1 MAFRL
6 LREARKLLIQLAH
19 LRYLLVY
26 LLCPLQAGAE
36 LVIRVI
42 QALPAILA
50 AARSM
55 EVAGPAAQVVFSF
68 NRTPAGEVTAA
79 QAATHPVLPVLQGV
93 VATLERQETPDL
105 REVLLLR
112 FPKHLLVEPVV
123 MVVMPAQAARRAPA
137 VLLATV
143 ASVGLS
149 LAHPLAAGVT
159 PEALPVTLARL
170 WGLHT
175 LSTQL
180 LVAMVAVAEAL
191 AVAQVVYVV
200 LSTRAALKLS
210 TMLIRV
216 SAVLVTVVAVA
227 AVAVAVLAI
236 LTILSTT

>member
-1 MAFRL
+1 
-6 LREARKLLIQLAH
+6 
-19 LRYLLVY
+19 
-26 LLCPLQAGAE
+26 
-36 LVIRVI
+36 
-42 QALPAILA
+42 
-50 AARSM
+50 M
-55 EVAGPAAQVVFSF
+55 EVAGAAAPVVFSSH
-68 NRTPAGEVTAA
+68 PALAAGEALAKPAA
-79 QAATHPVLPVLQGV
+79 PLPGLPVLRGA

-123 MVVMPAQAARRAPA
+123 MVVMPAQAARLETAVRLAMPA
-137 VLLATV
+137 VGRIFSAAV
-143 ASVGLS
+143 VS
-149 LAHPLAAGVT
+149 LVAGVI

-170 WGLHT
+170 WGQRPTGTRLF
-175 LSTQL
+175 L
-180 LVAMVAVAEAL
+180 AMVAVAEAL